1 MKRLAGQASRTLGW
15 VLHHTGMI
23 VITVFF
29 VIAVVFGGFAY
40 RLSRGPVE
48 IPWITGRLASIVSG
62 QGIDIHIDKAALA
75 WGGYR
80 QGGAVPLYLRL
91 EGITATNATGVTLAT
106 IRSGKLVFLPSALI
120 GGRAPILVS
129 STDSYFQ
136 GSNVP
141 VAMQAAIEL
150 NGLFSFAH
158 AAISVQLGPGDF
170 GAAGDTLPISTG
182 HFRLDVTPRD
192 VALTGGVLSLAP
204 RGQSRP
210 VMGVSGAGHLDNGW
224 TGAVTLTA
232 DRLAA
237 DDLAAYWPPGLLV
250 QTRQWVTGNISSGI
264 ATGAKITVGLAAPE
278 TLASLRMTSAAGGF
292 DASGLDVGWIPHAAP
307 IQGVSGTLTITDD
320 NDIDIKANAGALGG
334 LSLAGGTM
342 HIAGLLHHEQDGSFN
357 LPVTGALAG
366 ALAVLAAPP
375 LNLLRAA
382 PPELL
387 AATGDVAG
395 TITCALP
402 LRGDVTLGQ
411 VDLHVN
417 TTLTNVTLPTPAP
430 GLSFADGSLT
440 LVSTLQLLTLQGSA
454 MLAGAPA
461 TITTS
466 AAFGAGQP
474 VIDFLLQSKAAGP
487 LLGRFGLSSKPDDD
501 TGLAGAIP
509 FSIHVTQ
516 NAGGA
521 GAATLQADLTP
532 GAAGIAAL
540 GWSKKPGAAGHVTID
555 AVLSGQSVAG
565 IKTIDAAAPNLDI
578 QARPDPANRGRL
590 VFSRLHVGATM
601 AQGTLTAPGGPAKP
615 WQAVFSGPVLDITA
629 ILNPEP
635 APKAK
640 VAPAKPAPAAKPEP
654 PSGPLWSARLNF
666 ATFILAAHGAPA
678 LKRLDFSGTGEGAT
692 LLTADA
698 TAAGAADQPI
708 AVTVRNS
715 PGALHPQS
723 IKLTAADGGNL
734 LRALGAYGNLEGGAL
749 ALNATT
755 DDAGTTGT
763 LHLQNFR
770 LLQAPGF
777 TKILQSLTVYGAAAA
792 ASGPGLAFDRAV
804 APFAI
809 ADNVLTL
816 SGARAFSSSLGFTA
830 AGTIDLVSGD
840 TNLSTTV
847 IPAYALNVLPGE
859 IPVIGKLFS
868 AEKGGGLFAVRAHI
882 SGTLTDPDVTVNPL
896 SALTPGVL
904 RDVFG
909 TAPTAK

>member
-23 VITVFF
+23 FITVFF
-29 VIAVVFGGFAY
+29 VIAVAFGGFAY
-40 RLSRGPVE
+40 RLAQGPVE

-62 QGIDIHIDKAALA
+62 QGIDIHIEHAALA

-80 QGGAVPLYLRL
+80 QGGGAPLYLRL
-91 EGITATNATGVTLAT
+91 RGITATNAEGVTLGT
-106 IRSGKLVFLPSALI
+106 IRSGKLIFFPKTLL
-120 GGRAPILVS
+120 GGRAPVLVS

-141 VAMQAAIEL
+141 VAMQAAIDL
-150 NGLFSFAH
+150 HGIFSFAH
-158 AAISVQLGPGDF
+158 ARIAVQLGAGDF
-170 GAAGDTLPISTG
+170 GAAGDTLPITDG
-182 HFRLDVTPRD
+182 HFSLDVTPRD
-192 VALTGGVLSLAP
+192 VALTNGVLDLAP

-210 VMGVSGAGHLDNGW
+210 VMGLSGAGHLDEAW
-224 TGAVTLTA
+224 TGKMTLTA

-237 DDLAAYWPPGLLV
+237 NDLAAYWPAGLLV
-250 QTRQWVTGNISSGI
+250 QTRQWVTGNVSNGV
-264 ATGAKITVGLAAPE
+264 ATDAKMTIGLTAPK
-278 TLASLRMTSAAGGF
+278 TLASLSLASAAGGF
-292 DASGLDVGWIPHAAP
+292 NGAGLEIGWIPHAAP
-307 IQGVSGTLTITDD
+307 IQDVAGTLTVTDD
-320 NDIDIKANAGALGG
+320 DDIDIKASSGTLGG

-342 HIAGLLHHEQDGSFN
+342 NITGLLRHEQDGSFN
-357 LPVTGALAG
+357 LPVTGQLAG

-382 PPELL
+382 PPEIL

-395 TITCALP
+395 TIAAALP
-402 LRGDVTLGQ
+402 LRGDVQLAQ

-417 TTLTNVTLPTPAP
+417 TTLSHVTLPTPAP
-430 GLSFADGSLT
+430 GLALTDGRLSLAA
-440 LVSTLQLLTLQGSA
+440 TLQMMTLQGSA
-454 MLAGAPA
+454 TLAGAPA
-461 TITTS
+461 SLTTK
-466 AAFGAGQP
+466 AVFGDGQP
-474 VIDFLLQSKAAGP
+474 VIDFSLRSQAGTK
-487 LLGRFGLSSKPDDD
+487 LLGRFGLAATAADD

-516 NAGGA
+516 DAAGA

-540 GWSKKPGAAGHVTID
+540 GWSKKAGAHGHVTID
-555 AVLSGQSVAG
+555 AALDGQTVTG
-565 IKTIDAAAPNLDI
+565 IENIDAAAPGLGI
-578 QARPDPANRGRL
+578 QARTEPGNNKQL
-590 VFSRLHVGATM
+590 IFSQLHVGATM
-601 AQGTLTAPGGPAKP
+601 AEGTLTAPDGPGKP
-615 WQAVFSGPVLDITA
+615 WRAVFSGPMLDMTA

-640 VAPAKPAPAAKPEP
+640 AKPAAAPKPKP
-654 PSGPLWSARLNF
+654 PSGPLWAASLDF
-666 ATFILAAHGAPA
+666 ASFILAAHGAPV
-678 LKRLDFSGTGEGAT
+678 LKSLAFNGAGQGGT

-698 TAAGAADQPI
+698 TAAGAADQHI
-708 AVTVRNS
+708 TLTVRNLR
-715 PGALHPQS
+715 GRLHPQS
-723 IKLTAADGGNL
+723 IALTTDDGGNL

-749 ALNATT
+749 VLNATT
-755 DDAGTTGT
+755 DDAGTAGT
-763 LHLQNFR
+763 LHLQKFR

-777 TKILQSLTVYGAAAA
+777 TKILQSLTIYGAADA

-809 ADNVLTL
+809 ADNTLTL
-816 SGARAFSSSLGFTA
+816 AGARAFSSSLGFTA
-830 AGTIDLVSGD
+830 AGTIDLVSGQ
-840 TNLSTTV
+840 TNLSATV

-859 IPVIGKLFS
+859 IPLVGKLFS

-882 SGTLTDPDVTVNPL
+882 GGTLTDPDVSVNPL

-909 TAPTAK
+909 TAPVGK

>member
-23 VITVFF
+23 FITLFF
-29 VIAVVFGGFAY
+29 VIAVAFGGFAY

-62 QGIDIHIDKAALA
+62 QGIDVHIEHAALA

-80 QGGAVPLYLRL
+80 QGGGTPLYLRL
-91 EGITATNATGVTLAT
+91 RGITVTNAEGVTLGT
-106 IRSGKLVFLPSALI
+106 IRSGKLIFFPKTLL
-120 GGRAPILVS
+120 GGRAPVLVS

-150 NGLFSFAH
+150 HGLFSFAH
-158 AAISVQLGPGDF
+158 AVIAVQLGAGDF
-170 GAAGDTLPISTG
+170 GAAGDTLPITAG
-182 HFRLDVTPRD
+182 HFSLDVTPRD
-192 VALTGGVLSLAP
+192 VALTDGVLNLAP

-210 VMGVSGAGHLDNGW
+210 VMGVTGAGHLETGW
-224 TGAVTLTA
+224 TGQVTLTA
-232 DRLAA
+232 DALAA
-237 DDLAAYWPPGLLV
+237 NDLAAYWPPGLLV
-250 QTRQWVTGNISSGI
+250 QTRQWVTGNVSDGV
-264 ATGAKITVGLAAPE
+264 ATDAKVSVGLAAPK
-278 TLASLRMTSAAGGF
+278 TLASLSMTSAAGGF
-292 DASGLDVGWIPHAAP
+292 DGSGLDIGWIPHAAP
-307 IQGVSGTLTITDD
+307 IQNVAGTLRVTDVD
-320 NDIDIKANAGALGG
+320 DIDIKASSGTLGG

-342 HIAGLLHHEQDGSFN
+342 HISGLRRHEQDGLFN
-357 LPVTGALAG
+357 LPVTGQLAG

-375 LNLLRAA
+375 LSLLRAA
-382 PPELL
+382 PPEIL

-395 TITCALP
+395 TIAASLP
-402 LRGDVTLGQ
+402 LRGDVKLSQ

-417 TTLTNVTLPTPAP
+417 TALTNVTLPTPAP
-430 GLSFADGSLT
+430 GLALTDGGLSLAA
-440 LVSTLQLLTLQGSA
+440 TLQMMTLQGSA
-454 MLAGAPA
+454 RLAGAPA
-461 TITTS
+461 AISAS
-466 AAFGAGQP
+466 AAFGAGAP
-474 VIDFLLQSKAAGP
+474 VIDFLLQSQAGAG
-487 LLGRFGLSSKPDDD
+487 LLGRFGLAATAADD

-509 FSIHVTQ
+509 FTIHVTQ
-516 NAGGA
+516 NAAGA
-521 GAATLQADLTP
+521 GAAMLQADLTP
-532 GAAGIAAL
+532 GAAGVAAL
-540 GWSKKPGAAGHVTID
+540 GWSKKPGLPGHVTIKATLD
-555 AVLSGQSVAG
+555 GQRLTG
-565 IKTIDAAAPNLDI
+565 IETIDAAAPDLAI
-578 QARPDPANRGRL
+578 QARTDPGNESRL
-590 VFSRLHVGATM
+590 VFSELRVGATL
-601 AQGTLTAPGGPAKP
+601 AQGTLTAPASPAEP
-615 WQAVFSGPVLDITA
+615 WRAVFSGPVLDVTA

-635 APKAK
+635 APKGKAR
-640 VAPAKPAPAAKPEP
+640 PAPAPSRTP
-654 PSGPLWSARLNF
+654 LSGPLWAAKLDF
-666 ATFILAAHGAPA
+666 ATFILAAHGAPV
-678 LKRLDFSGTGEGAT
+678 LKRLDFSGTGQGRT

-708 AVTVRNS
+708 GLTVRNS
-715 PGALHPQS
+715 AGPLHLRT
-723 IKLTAADGGNL
+723 IALTAADGGNL

-755 DDAGTTGT
+755 DDAGTAGT
-763 LHLQNFR
+763 LHLQKFR

-777 TKILQSLTVYGAAAA
+777 TKILQSLTIYGAADA
-792 ASGPGLAFDRAV
+792 ASGPGLVFDRAV

-809 ADNVLTL
+809 ANQILTL
-816 SGARAFSSSLGFTA
+816 KGARAFSSSLGFTA
-830 AGTIDLVSGD
+830 AGTIDLVTGAAD
-840 TNLSTTV
+840 LSTTV